1 MTTVTESQPTT
12 TQPCHACGSAAKPI
26 PRRTNTDDMSPLDSP
41 NGASPEV
48 YYGAVSPKACTP
60 SRHPSYSIFHPES
73 PFVVP
78 SYIGSNG
85 GGSHFY
91 QRLHQGSMISVSPS
105 PQETM
110 SRVEN
115 LQEMRPFR
123 LIGLSAP
130 PCNWVQV
137 RRSDEWVASLKNK
150 DLQDYYTRQH
160 ELISRYE
167 EIDRMLDSGFQIS
180 MLREYGNDIG
190 DANPSANSTKRQGA
204 PANIDEESRL
214 LGNGNTKEA
223 QSALIMFAIYVNMAV
238 NVILLIGKVVVALLT
253 NSLSVMASLI
263 DSVLDFMST
272 AIIWFSTRLVSTH
285 DWRTK
290 HLYPVGRSRLEPIGV
305 LVFSVLIIVAFLQVG
320 NEALK
325 RLILGEHL
333 AVAIGLSSILIMS
346 CTVIVK
352 VFCWMWCR
360 KIESSAVEALAQ
372 DAMTDIVFNTFSILV
387 PLLGHYFNVWWFDP
401 AGALFLSCY
410 IIYCWGET
418 ALEHIDHLTGATAS
432 SEDRQALLYLCSR
445 FAESILQITALNA
458 YHTGDRLTVEVDIVL
473 DAKSSLRDS
482 HDIGEALQ
490 YALETLPFV
499 ERAFV
504 HLDYRTGNFAGH
516 LS

>member
-1 MTTVTESQPTT
+1 MSTTGPFTT
-12 TQPCHACGSAAKPI
+12 NGFADRRPANNPRTARVVNEDSAGPLE
-26 PRRTNTDDMSPLDSP
+26 PDDSSPVSYYGTTSPLQ
-41 NGASPEV
+41 NIH
-48 YYGAVSPKACTP
+48 
-60 SRHPSYSIFHPES
+60 SRHTSFSILNPENSFVMPSQLHRDS
-73 PFVVP
+73 V
-78 SYIGSNG
+78 
-85 GGSHFY
+85 SHFY
-91 QRLHQGSMISVSPS
+91 QHLHQGSLISVSPS
-105 PQETM
+105 PQETL

-123 LIGLSAP
+123 LIGVSAP
-130 PCNWVQV
+130 PCVWANV
-137 RRSDEWVASLKNK
+137 RRSPEWVTSLKNK
-150 DLQDYYTRQH
+150 ALRRYYLRQQDLI
-160 ELISRYE
+160 ERYA
-167 EIDRMLDSGFQIS
+167 EIDRMLDSGFQFN

-190 DANPSANSTKRQGA
+190 EGDASVTGAKRQGA
-204 PANIDEESRL
+204 PANINDNTPL
-214 LGNGNTKEA
+214 LASGPTKEA
-223 QSALIMFAIYVNMAV
+223 QSALVMFAIYVNMAV
-238 NVILLIGKVVVALLT
+238 NVVLLAGKIVITLLT

-272 AIIWFSTRLVSTH
+272 AIIWFSTRLVTTH

-320 NEALK
+320 NEALR
-325 RLILGEHL
+325 RLIWGEHTAVVVGL
-333 AVAIGLSSILIMS
+333 ASIAIMS
-346 CTVIVK
+346 FTVIAK
-352 VFCWMWCR
+352 VFCWLWCR

-372 DAMTDIVFNTFSILV
+372 DAMTDIVFNSFSILV
-387 PLLGHYFNVWWFDP
+387 PLAGHYLNVWWLDP
-401 AGALFLSCY
+401 MGALFLSCY
-410 IIYCWGET
+410 IIYSWGET
-418 ALEHIDHLTGATAS
+418 ALEHIDNLTGAAAS
-432 SEDRQALLYLCSR
+432 LEDRQVLLYLCSR

>member
-1 MTTVTESQPTT
+1 MSYPSSLKEATECQ
-12 TQPCHACGSAAKPI
+12 ACGST
-26 PRRTNTDDMSPLDSP
+26 RRHSALERVQHSEMGGLIDPHDDSQQQ
-41 NGASPEV
+41 
-48 YYGAVSPKACTP
+48 YYGTLSPKFSSP
-60 SRHPSYSIFHPES
+60 SRHNNFSILHPEH
-73 PFVVP
+73 PMP
-78 SYIGSNG
+78 SHMGGPGS
-85 GGSHFY
+85 SHFY

-105 PQETM
+105 PAETL

-123 LIGLSAP
+123 LIGVSVP
-130 PCNWVQV
+130 PCDWETV
-137 RRSDEWVASLKNK
+137 RRPNEWVSALPSRSG
-150 DLQDYYTRQH
+150 LQNYYVRQQ
-160 ELISRYE
+160 ELIDRYA
-167 EIDRMLDSGFQIS
+167 EIDRMLDSGFQFS

-190 DANPSANSTKRQGA
+190 EDESPVPSIKRQGA
-204 PANIDEESRL
+204 PANIDGDVPFLGIGPSKESH
-214 LGNGNTKEA
+214 
-223 QSALIMFAIYVNMAV
+223 SAVVMFAIYVNMAI
-238 NVILLIGKVVVALLT
+238 NVILLVGKIIITLLT

-272 AIIWFSTRLVSTH
+272 AIIWFSTRLVTTH

-325 RLILGEHL
+325 RLIWGEHTS
-333 AVAIGLSSILIMS
+333 VVIGMASTLIMA

-352 VFCWMWCR
+352 FFCWYWCR
-360 KIESSAVEALAQ
+360 NIESSAVEALAQ
-372 DAMTDIVFNTFSILV
+372 DAMTDIVFNSFSILV
-387 PLLGHYFNVWWFDP
+387 PLVGQHLDIWWLDP

-410 IIYCWGET
+410 IIYSWGET
-418 ALEHIDHLTGATAS
+418 ALEHIDNLTGAAAAL
-432 SEDRQALLYLCSR
+432 EDRQVLLYLCSR

>member
-1 MTTVTESQPTT
+1 MFSQYSANAAADRKPARVA
-12 TQPCHACGSAAKPI
+12 QLQEEGGGSAGSVDPQ
-26 PRRTNTDDMSPLDSP
+26 D
-41 NGASPEV
+41 ASPPV
-48 YYGAVSPKACTP
+48 GYYGSASSTHLNNSVG
-60 SRHPSYSIFHPES
+60 SRHGSYSILNPENS
-73 PFVVP
+73 FVIP
-78 SYIGSNG
+78 SQLHRESS
-85 GGSHFY
+85 SHFY

-105 PQETM
+105 PQETL

-123 LIGLSAP
+123 LIGVSIP
-130 PCNWVQV
+130 PCNWALF
-137 RRSDEWVASLKNK
+137 RRSEEWVSSLRNK
-150 DLQDYYTRQH
+150 GLQQYYARQQA
-160 ELISRYE
+160 LIERYA
-167 EIDRMLDSGFQIS
+167 EIDRMLDSGFQFH

-190 DANPSANSTKRQGA
+190 EDNVSVPGSAKRQGA
-204 PANIDEESRL
+204 PANIDGNTPL
-214 LGNGNTKEA
+214 LGAGVSKEA
-223 QSALIMFAIYVNMAV
+223 QSALVMFAIYVNMAV
-238 NVILLIGKVVVALLT
+238 NVILLCGKIIVTLLT

-272 AIIWFSTRLVSTH
+272 AIIWFSTRLVSVH

-305 LVFSVLIIVAFLQVG
+305 LVFSVLIIVAFLQVL
-320 NEALK
+320 NEALR
-325 RLILGEHL
+325 RLIWGEHV
-333 AVAIGLSSILIMS
+333 AVVISWAPIAIMAT
-346 CTVIVK
+346 TVVVK
-352 VFCWMWCR
+352 VFCWLWCR
-360 KIESSAVEALAQ
+360 NIESSAVEALAQ
-372 DAMTDIVFNTFSILV
+372 DAMTDIVFNTFSIIV
-387 PLLGHYFNVWWFDP
+387 PLIGHQLNVWWLDP
-401 AGALFLSCY
+401 FGALFLSCY
-410 IIYCWGET
+410 IIYSWGET
-418 ALEHIDHLTGATAS
+418 ALEHIDNLTGATAS
-432 SEDRQALLYLCSR
+432 LEDRQVLLYLCSR